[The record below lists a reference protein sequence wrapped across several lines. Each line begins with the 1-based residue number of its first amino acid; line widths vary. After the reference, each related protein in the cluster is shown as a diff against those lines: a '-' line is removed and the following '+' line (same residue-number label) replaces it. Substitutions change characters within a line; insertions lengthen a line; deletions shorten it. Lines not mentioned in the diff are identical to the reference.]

1 MHRQRPNWNNWKNSA
16 QPAIDCLRR
25 NPSLELGFTRALSI
39 TAFMR
44 TSSSTTIRMAGFLG
58 VLLALCA
65 IQLRAQDAAK
75 TATAVVSGK
84 VQGSQNQPVP
94 GAAVILEGA
103 DAAHTLGSTA
113 DAQGQFRFEGVPPGN
128 YKVHA
133 KLPSYEDCV
142 KGPFVLHA
150 QENKSIVLILTKQK
164 SLASGKDASSGMA
177 FSDEP
182 AFTVAGVTDTTAL
195 GGHGSGS
202 IVRNSNALSKETA
215 SLAREGLA
223 SSTSAPAA
231 ASQEAAIRAVL
242 ARKDNADLRSQL
254 AEIEES
260 EGHPVDAVR
269 DYQRAAEM
277 QPTEPHL
284 FAWGA
289 ELLLHHAPEPATEV
303 FTKGHRLYPQSS
315 RMLLGLGAAW
325 YAQRS
330 KDQAQQMFF
339 EACDLSPTDPT
350 PYLFLGRLQ
359 ATEQV
364 IPAAWT
370 DRMKRFASLHPEM
383 AMAHY
388 LYGAALLK
396 QGAHPDHSDVAE
408 AELKTALKL
417 DPHLGDAYLRLGIL
431 LTDREDFPGA
441 ITALQ
446 EAIENTPIP
455 DDAHYRL
462 AQIYRRTGETEK
474 ARQEIAIFKQ
484 LSEKKNEDAER
495 ERHEIPQFVYT
506 LRGQAPA
513 ASTPDSH

>member
-1 MHRQRPNWNNWKNSA
+1 
-16 QPAIDCLRR
+16 
-25 NPSLELGFTRALSI
+25 
-39 TAFMR
+39 
-44 TSSSTTIRMAGFLG
+44 
-58 VLLALCA
+58 
-65 IQLRAQDAAK
+65 
-75 TATAVVSGK
+75 
-84 VQGSQNQPVP
+84 
-94 GAAVILEGA
+94 
-103 DAAHTLGSTA
+103 
-113 DAQGQFRFEGVPPGN
+113 
-128 YKVHA
+128 
-133 KLPSYEDCV
+133 
-142 KGPFVLHA
+142 
-150 QENKSIVLILTKQK
+150 
-164 SLASGKDASSGMA
+164 MA

-195 GGHGSGS
+195 GGHGSGP

-215 SLAREGLA
+215 SLAREGAATSSAAA
-223 SSTSAPAA
+223 STA
-231 ASQEAAIRAVL
+231 ASQEAAIRAAL
-242 ARKDNADLRSQL
+242 AKEDNAGLRAQL

-289 ELLLHHAPEPATEV
+289 ELLLHHAPEPAIEV

-330 KDQAQQMFF
+330 KDEAQQIFF
-339 EACDLSPTDPT
+339 EACDLSPADPT

-359 ATEQV
+359 AAEQV
-364 IPAAWT
+364 VPAAWT

-408 AELKTALKL
+408 GELKTAVKL
-417 DPHLGDAYLRLGIL
+417 DPHLGDAYLQLGIL
-431 LTDREDFPGA
+431 LTDRQDFPGA
-441 ITALQ
+441 IAALQ
-446 EAIENTPIP
+446 KAIENTPSP

-513 ASTPDSH
+513 APPATPDSH